1 MIEKKLLVYTNELLK
16 LQKALILN
24 NIHAIYLKGVIQYF
38 ALTNKWPSKIP
49 VDIDTLIPPDSFSR
63 VSRILRSL
71 GYSMHLPYKSP
82 AVRPQTSFVKTHAL
96 MPIVCDVHNQIF
108 FPTKYIFNVLPPKLV
123 KKITAEFLDRAKTIS
138 FQNQRF
144 RILGPEDM
152 LLHQCLNFFFH
163 HSCRNEHQIYDITL
177 IIKLVNINWEI
188 ILKRLMA
195 WNLNEF
201 VYYPLLLAKQV
212 AKARIPNFVLEKLQ
226 PKSAFALFAP
236 LFINPRTVSSPI
248 KNMHIRFRYNLFLRF
263 LIADQSILQ
272 KIQIVLFLIIFPTRI
287 KP

>member
-1 MIEKKLLVYTNELLK
+1 MIQKKLLVYTDELLK
-16 LQKALILN
+16 LQKALTHN
-24 NIHAIYLKGVIQYF
+24 NIQAVYLKGLIQHF
-38 ALTNKWPSKIP
+38 SLTKQWPKNNP
-49 VDIDTLIPPDSFSR
+49 VDIDILIPTGSFPKVR
-63 VSRILRSL
+63 RIIKSL
-71 GYSMHLPYKSP
+71 GYSAHRPYQSP
-82 AVRPQTSFVKTHAL
+82 AARPQVSFIKTDTL
-96 MPIVCDVHNQIF
+96 IPIVCDIHNQIF